1 MMLLIRSLQLTMR
14 RERDV
19 RLDHKLEDLRNS
31 LPEKTKRAVDL
42 TAEKGAS
49 SWMTVIPVKE
59 MDLNL
64 NKREFKDADAVH
76 LRYDWQISDVPNV
89 CVCMRKA
96 QYTVMSIR
104 ASLTRRDQSIV
115 KHPRNFPL

>member
-1 MMLLIRSLQLTMR
+1 MNLQMMLMIRSLQLTMR

-19 RLDHKLEDLRNS
+19 RLDHILEDLRNS

-89 CVCMRKA
+89 CV
-96 QYTVMSIR
+96 
-104 ASLTRRDQSIV
+104 
-115 KHPRNFPL
+115 